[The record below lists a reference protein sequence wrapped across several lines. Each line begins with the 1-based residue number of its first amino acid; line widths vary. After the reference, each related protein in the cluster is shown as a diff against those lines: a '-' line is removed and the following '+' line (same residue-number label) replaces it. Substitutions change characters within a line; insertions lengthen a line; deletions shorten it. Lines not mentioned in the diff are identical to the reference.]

1 MNLYGGYTMNLFKM
15 EKLLAINKVLTES
28 LQLEEVL
35 QNVILAAS
43 ELIEVSDV
51 LIIYLYDEVED
62 KLYLAEGQGI
72 HKTAMQKIAFSPG
85 ESIAGKVFMDKR
97 SKLFSSEAEIDYY
110 MNDMHPDNYKYYVA
124 GVLQRKV
131 KSAFCVPIINK
142 DTCYGVVVVDNFNQD
157 GVFTEEDMEVIEIIA
172 DQSAIA
178 IDNAKVYQDVKENN
192 DLLEKSIAIHNKFY
206 QFIIEGRGI
215 EHVIQLLEQI
225 IPSNVQ
231 FIAYIE
237 NNTEQAFPIVRGN
250 ETLGWLVLDQPL
262 TSFDHIDLIAIEQAS
277 LAIALELIKNNA
289 LFEKE
294 IHFREEV
301 FNQLIDRISER
312 DLLQAIS
319 YVNWEKD
326 WNVQCVILEGKETAL
341 WDVQKIIDKERFV
354 QSIEQITSNMRLTP
368 LIFTRAFQLIVII
381 PKLRKASIDQFI
393 REVEILWEEKD
404 INYGIGRETTIENLP
419 ISFEEAL
426 RSIGYAKQHQL
437 KQVEY
442 SMLGIER
449 LLYEVDDDT
458 LLLFMDDKLK
468 KLLTLDP
475 IFMTTLNTFISKNKN
490 HKQTAEQLHIH
501 PNTLYYRLK
510 KMQEVLELNFNDEKE
525 WIDLVIALQIY
536 VARNSIE

>member
-1 MNLYGGYTMNLFKM
+1 MNLFKM

-72 HKTAMQKIAFSPG
+72 DKTAMQKIAFSPG
-85 ESIAGKVFMDKR
+85 ESIAGKVFMDRR

-110 MNDMHPDNYKYYVA
+110 MNNMHPDNYKYYVA
-124 GVLQRKV
+124 GVLQRKI

-192 DLLEKSIAIHNKFY
+192 DLLEKSIAIHNQFY

-231 FIAYIE
+231 FTSYLE
-237 NNTEQAFPIVRGN
+237 KNTEHAFPIVRGN
-250 ETLGWLVLDQPL
+250 ETLGWLVLDEAL
-262 TSFDHIDLIAIEQAS
+262 TSLDYIDQIAIEQAS

-319 YVNWEKD
+319 YVNWDKD
-326 WNVQCVILEGKETAL
+326 WNVQCVILEGKETGL

-426 RSIGYAKQHQL
+426 RSIGYAKQHQI

-468 KLLTLDP
+468 KLLALDP
-475 IFMTTLNTFISKNKN
+475 IFTTTLKTFISTNKN
-490 HKQTAEQLHIH
+490 HKQTAKQLHIH

-510 KMQEVLELNFNDEKE
+510 KMQEVLGLNFNDEKE

-536 VARNSIE
+536 VASNSVN